1 MAPTDTNIYAS
12 CRRRTGMTQE
22 AWAEKLDISVES
34 VKRYETDV
42 RIPPLHIVKAMADL
56 SGDESLAYRFLA
68 KTTQELDV
76 LPDIEMVNLQAATIR
91 MMNRMAR
98 FAAKA
103 RDRQLMEI
111 ARTASFPRRSSRS
124 MRRSWTS
131 SRGSSR
137 HFISSSFTR
146 RRGSDEVEGIAFSP
160 YGRTPGSG

>member
-1 MAPTDTNIYAS
+1 MAPTDANIYAS

-22 AWAEKLDISVES
+22 AWAEKLDVSVES

-111 ARTASFPRRSSRS
+111 AEDGIISEEEQPLYAEIMDELTGIITAFYQLKFYTEEEKR
-124 MRRSWTS
+124 
-131 SRGSSR
+131 
-137 HFISSSFTR
+137 
-146 RRGSDEVEGIAFSP
+146 
-160 YGRTPGSG
+160 

>member
-22 AWAEKLDISVES
+22 AWAEALDVSVES

-91 MMNRMAR
+91 LMNRMAR
-98 FAAKA
+98 FAAKS
-103 RDRQLMEI
+103 RDRQLLEI
-111 ARTASFPRRSSRS
+111 AEDGIISEAERPLYAEILDELTGIITAYYQLKFYTEDGNR
-124 MRRSWTS
+124 
-131 SRGSSR
+131 
-137 HFISSSFTR
+137 
-146 RRGSDEVEGIAFSP
+146 
-160 YGRTPGSG
+160 

>member
-22 AWAEKLDISVES
+22 AWAEKLDVSVES

-76 LPDIEMVNLQAATIR
+76 LPDIEMLNLQAATIR

-103 RDRQLMEI
+103 RDRQLLEI
-111 ARTASFPRRSSRS
+111 AED
-124 MRRSWTS
+124 
-131 SRGSSR
+131 G
-137 HFISSSFTR
+137 II
-146 RRGSDEVEGIAFSP
+146 SDEEQPLYAEIMDELTGIITAFYQLRYFESQEV
-160 YGRTPGSG
+160 R

>member
-1 MAPTDTNIYAS
+1 MALTDTNIYAS

-22 AWAEKLDISVES
+22 GWAEALDVSVES

-91 MMNRMAR
+91 LMNRMAR
-98 FAAKA
+98 FAAKS
-103 RDRQLMEI
+103 RDRQLLEI
-111 ARTASFPRRSSRS
+111 AEDGIISEAERPHKAEILDELTGIITAYYQLKFYTEDGKR
-124 MRRSWTS
+124 
-131 SRGSSR
+131 
-137 HFISSSFTR
+137 
-146 RRGSDEVEGIAFSP
+146 
-160 YGRTPGSG
+160 

>member
-1 MAPTDTNIYAS
+1 MAPTDTNIYAT

-22 AWAEKLDISVES
+22 AWAEALDVSVES

-76 LPDIEMVNLQAATIR
+76 LPDIEMINLQAATIR
-91 MMNRMAR
+91 LMNRMAR

-111 ARTASFPRRSSRS
+111 AEDGIISEEEQPLYAEIMDELTGIITAFYQLKFYTEER
-124 MRRSWTS
+124 
-131 SRGSSR
+131 
-137 HFISSSFTR
+137 
-146 RRGSDEVEGIAFSP
+146 
-160 YGRTPGSG
+160 

>member
-22 AWAEKLDISVES
+22 AWAEKLDVSVES

-98 FAAKA
+98 FAVKA

-111 ARTASFPRRSSRS
+111 AEDGIISEEEQPLYAEIMDELTGIITAFYQLKFY
-124 MRRSWTS
+124 T
-131 SRGSSR
+131 
-137 HFISSSFTR
+137 
-146 RRGSDEVEGIAFSP
+146 EEG
-160 YGRTPGSG
+160 

>member
-1 MAPTDTNIYAS
+1 MASLGTNLYAS

-22 AWAEKLDISVES
+22 AWAEKLDVSVES

-76 LPDIEMVNLQAATIR
+76 LPDIDSVNLQAATIR
-91 MMNRMAR
+91 LMNRMAR

-103 RDRQLMEI
+103 RDRQLLEI
-111 ARTASFPRRSSRS
+111 AED
-124 MRRSWTS
+124 
-131 SRGSSR
+131 GI
-137 HFISSSFTR
+137 ISANEKPLY
-146 RRGSDEVEGIAFSP
+146 DEIMDELSGLVSAFYQLRYCKEESA
-160 YGRTPGSG
+160 

>member
-1 MAPTDTNIYAS
+1 MALTDTNIYAS

-22 AWAEKLDISVES
+22 AWAEALDVSVES

-91 MMNRMAR
+91 LMNRMAR
-98 FAAKA
+98 FAAKS
-103 RDRQLMEI
+103 RDKQLLEI
-111 ARTASFPRRSSRS
+111 AEDGIISEEERPLYAEILDELTGIITAYYQLKFYTEDGNR
-124 MRRSWTS
+124 
-131 SRGSSR
+131 
-137 HFISSSFTR
+137 
-146 RRGSDEVEGIAFSP
+146 
-160 YGRTPGSG
+160 

>member
-22 AWAEKLDISVES
+22 AWAEKLDVSVES

-111 ARTASFPRRSSRS
+111 AED
-124 MRRSWTS
+124 
-131 SRGSSR
+131 GI
-137 HFISSSFTR
+137 ISEEEQPLYAEIM
-146 RRGSDEVEGIAFSP
+146 DELTGIIAAFYQLKFYTEEGK
-160 YGRTPGSG
+160 R

>member
-22 AWAEKLDISVES
+22 AWAEKLEVSVES

-111 ARTASFPRRSSRS
+111 AEDGIISEEEQPLYAEIMDELTGIITAFYQLKFYTEEEKR
-124 MRRSWTS
+124 
-131 SRGSSR
+131 
-137 HFISSSFTR
+137 
-146 RRGSDEVEGIAFSP
+146 
-160 YGRTPGSG
+160 

>member
-1 MAPTDTNIYAS
+1 MALTDTNIYAS

-22 AWAEKLDISVES
+22 AWAEALDVSVES

-91 MMNRMAR
+91 LMNRMAR
-98 FAAKA
+98 FAAKS
-103 RDRQLMEI
+103 RDRQLLEI
-111 ARTASFPRRSSRS
+111 AEDGIISEAERPLYAEILDELTGIITAYYQLKFY
-124 MRRSWTS
+124 TED
-131 SRGSSR
+131 GK
-137 HFISSSFTR
+137 
-146 RRGSDEVEGIAFSP
+146 
-160 YGRTPGSG
+160 

>member
-1 MAPTDTNIYAS
+1 MAPMDTNIYAT

-22 AWAEKLDISVES
+22 AWAEALDVSVES

-91 MMNRMAR
+91 LMNRMAR

-111 ARTASFPRRSSRS
+111 AED
-124 MRRSWTS
+124 
-131 SRGSSR
+131 G
-137 HFISSSFTR
+137 II
-146 RRGSDEVEGIAFSP
+146 SDEEQPLYAEIMDELTGIITAFYQLKFYTEEG
-160 YGRTPGSG
+160 

>member
-1 MAPTDTNIYAS
+1 MAPMDTNIYAT

-22 AWAEKLDISVES
+22 AWAEALDVSVES
-34 VKRYETDV
+34 VKRYEADV

-76 LPDIEMVNLQAATIR
+76 LPDIEMINLQAATIR
-91 MMNRMAR
+91 LMNRMAR

-111 ARTASFPRRSSRS
+111 AED
-124 MRRSWTS
+124 
-131 SRGSSR
+131 G
-137 HFISSSFTR
+137 II
-146 RRGSDEVEGIAFSP
+146 SDEEQPLYAEIMDELTGIITAFYQLRYFESQEV
-160 YGRTPGSG
+160 R

>member
-1 MAPTDTNIYAS
+1 MAPTDTNIYAA

-22 AWAEKLDISVES
+22 AWAEALDVSVES

-76 LPDIEMVNLQAATIR
+76 LPDIEMINLQAATIR

-103 RDRQLMEI
+103 RDRQLLEI
-111 ARTASFPRRSSRS
+111 AEDGIISEEEKPLYTEIMDELTGIITAFYQLRYFDSQ
-124 MRRSWTS
+124 
-131 SRGSSR
+131 
-137 HFISSSFTR
+137 
-146 RRGSDEVEGIAFSP
+146 EV
-160 YGRTPGSG
+160 R

>member
-1 MAPTDTNIYAS
+1 
-12 CRRRTGMTQE
+12 MTQE
-22 AWAEKLDISVES
+22 AWAEKLDVSVES

-76 LPDIEMVNLQAATIR
+76 LPDIEMLNLQAATIR

-111 ARTASFPRRSSRS
+111 AEDGIISEEEQPLYAEIMDELTGIITAFYQLKFYTEEEKR
-124 MRRSWTS
+124 
-131 SRGSSR
+131 
-137 HFISSSFTR
+137 
-146 RRGSDEVEGIAFSP
+146 
-160 YGRTPGSG
+160 